1 MRLTRQS
8 ALLIALG
15 CGAVAALLAYSYL
28 KRATSAPTAGPPPPV
43 KVIVAHEDLA
53 VDTIIHS
60 AMLAEDSVPPDK
72 APSDAVNEL
81 SEVDG
86 SVALTKISAGKPIR
100 RSQIGART
108 AALGLNFVVPPGMR
122 AVTVAT
128 DPVSGVAG
136 FLKPGNRVDVIA
148 TFEVG
153 RETVARTIL
162 QDVALLAIGTEAT
175 RAEEPQPQS
184 EATDQKG
191 AAPRAP
197 DKPADKPAAKAADQ
211 RIQATATLAVNP
223 ADAQRL
229 ILAAAK
235 GKILLALRPAN
246 EREYAPLAA
255 IDAYDVIGRRP
266 PEVNAG
272 APGVSAP
279 TPPASQPTTPAGK
292 LEAALA
298 AAGGQPGQ
306 GGAGLQPAAR
316 SKPSVEVFRGSQHET
331 VTP

>member
-28 KRATSAPTAGPPPPV
+28 KRATSTPKAGPPPPV
-43 KVIVAHEDLA
+43 KVIVIHEDLA
-53 VDTIIHS
+53 PDTIIHPQ
-60 AMLAEDSVPPDK
+60 MLAEDSVEADK
-72 APSDAVNEL
+72 VPADAVRDL
-81 SEVDG
+81 SEIDG
-86 SVALTKISAGKPIR
+86 AVALSKISAGKPIR

-108 AALGLNFVVPPGMR
+108 AALGLTFVVPPGMR
-122 AVTVAT
+122 AVTVST

-162 QDVALLAIGTEAT
+162 QDVSLLAIGAEAT
-175 RAEEPQPQS
+175 RAEEAPPQP

-191 AAPRAP
+191 GPPRPAE
-197 DKPADKPAAKAADQ
+197 KPAPKNADQ

-223 ADAQRL
+223 VDAQRL
-229 ILAAAK
+229 IIAATK
-235 GKILLALRPAN
+235 GKICLALRPAN
-246 EREYAPLAA
+246 EREYAPVAA

-272 APGVSAP
+272 SAP
-279 TPPASQPTTPAGK
+279 PNGQTPSSTQPAT
-292 LEAALA
+292 
-298 AAGGQPGQ
+298 QPGKPETGPGSQQ
-306 GGAGLQPAAR
+306 GASLQAAAR
-316 SKPSVEVFRGSQHET
+316 STGPQVEILRGTQRET